1 MSRIKLLLDLIED
14 VRAVADDLQT
24 IADAMASDE
33 PAAEPTETPV
43 QEVPA
48 AKDAG
53 YTDIFRKDL
62 ITLSEMEKLMG
73 KKKFNDILGG
83 LVFKPQGK
91 PTLVPDTDK
100 RPAITGNDA
109 KSDFKKITEVM

>member
-43 QEVPA
+43 QETPAKKDEPEESIRLEDVRAVLA
-48 AKDAG
+48 AKSRDG
-53 YTDIFRKDL
+53 YGAQVRELIARHGGSKLSDIDP
-62 ITLSEMEKLMG
+62 SEYGAVLKEAE
-73 KKKFNDILGG
+73 
-83 LVFKPQGK
+83 VFGHA
-91 PTLVPDTDK
+91 T
-100 RPAITGNDA
+100 
-109 KSDFKKITEVM
+109 

>member
-43 QEVPA
+43 QEVPDEKDEPEETIRLEDVRAVLA
-48 AKDAG
+48 AKSRDG
-53 YTDIFRKDL
+53 YGAQVRELIAKHGGSKLSDIDP
-62 ITLSEMEKLMG
+62 SEYGAVLKEAE
-73 KKKFNDILGG
+73 
-83 LVFKPQGK
+83 VFGHA
-91 PTLVPDTDK
+91 T
-100 RPAITGNDA
+100 
-109 KSDFKKITEVM
+109 

>member
-14 VRAVADDLQT
+14 IRAVADDLQT

-48 AKDAG
+48 EKGAG
-53 YTDIFRKDL
+53 CYTDIFRTNL
-62 ITLSEMEKLMG
+62 ITERNGKADGQEK
-73 KKKFNDILGG
+73 I
-83 LVFKPQGK
+83 Q
-91 PTLVPDTDK
+91 
-100 RPAITGNDA
+100 
-109 KSDFKKITEVM
+109 

>member
-43 QEVPA
+43 QETPVEKGEPEKTIRLEDVRAVLA
-48 AKDAG
+48 AKSRDG
-53 YTDIFRKDL
+53 YGAQVRELIARHGGSKLSDIDP
-62 ITLSEMEKLMG
+62 SEYGAVLKEAE
-73 KKKFNDILGG
+73 
-83 LVFKPQGK
+83 VFGHA
-91 PTLVPDTDK
+91 T
-100 RPAITGNDA
+100 
-109 KSDFKKITEVM
+109 

>member
-33 PAAEPTETPV
+33 PAAEPTEESM

-48 AKDAG
+48 
-53 YTDIFRKDL
+53 
-62 ITLSEMEKLMG
+62 EKPEPE
-73 KKKFNDILGG
+73 K
-83 LVFKPQGK
+83 
-91 PTLVPDTDK
+91 
-100 RPAITGNDA
+100 AIRLEDVRAVLAA
-109 KSDFKKITEVM
+109 KSRDGYGAQVRELIAKHGGSKLSDIVPSEYGAVLKEAEVFGHAT